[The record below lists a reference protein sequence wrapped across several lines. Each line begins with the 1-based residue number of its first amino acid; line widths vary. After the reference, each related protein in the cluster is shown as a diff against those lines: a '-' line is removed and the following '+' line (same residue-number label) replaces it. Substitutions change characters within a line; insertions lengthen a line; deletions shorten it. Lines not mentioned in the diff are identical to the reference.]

1 MVCPRDHFLQL
12 VSVVGGCVGVYVHV
26 GGCVITLPSIL
37 QLMPVVKK
45 CLGVGG
51 CVTPFTPLPSPP
63 ADDCQWAGSMLRL
76 SAHRE
81 GVV

>member
-1 MVCPRDHFLQL
+1 MVCPLTHVLQHVL
-12 VSVVGGCVGVYVHV
+12 VVGGCVGVDVYVHV

-45 CLGVGG
+45 CLWVGG
-51 CVTPFTPLPSPP
+51 WVTPLPSPL
-63 ADDCQWAGSMLRL
+63 ADDCQWAGSTLRL
-76 SAHRE
+76 SAHTE